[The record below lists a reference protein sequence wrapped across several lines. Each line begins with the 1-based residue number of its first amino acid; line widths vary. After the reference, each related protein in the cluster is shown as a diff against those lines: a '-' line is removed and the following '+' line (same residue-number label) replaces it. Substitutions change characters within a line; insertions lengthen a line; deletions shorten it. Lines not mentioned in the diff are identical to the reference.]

1 MKVRPAGGI
10 GRTLDEAMA
19 LVKEFH
25 SRAELEAF
33 LKAEWLGW
41 KEGSVVTC
49 EKYGGFDKR
58 IGWDTHLICVDG
70 KAALFSD
77 GPIPEGEC

>member
-1 MKVRPAGGI
+1 MKVRPASSFMDLEESM
-10 GRTLDEAMA
+10 RH
-19 LVKEFH
+19 VKEFR

-33 LKAEWLGW
+33 LKAEWLRW
-41 KEGSVVTC
+41 EEGSVVTC
-49 EKYGGFDKR
+49 KKYGGFDER

-77 GPIPEGEC
+77 GPLPGEA